1 MADEKIR
8 IVISAIDK
16 TKAGLGTVTRGLR
29 SVTSAVFS
37 MRGAI
42 ATLVGAG
49 GIGLIVKQSLTATD
63 ALAKTAG
70 RIGTTTEALSK
81 LQYAANLSGM
91 SIEQT
96 NMALQRVARRTAEAA
111 RGTGEAQGA
120 LKELGVDAKYLS
132 SLRLDR
138 AMMVLAD
145 AFSDVEDG
153 SQQLRLAFKLFDS
166 EGAGFVNL
174 LKNGSAELAGM
185 YSEAKLF
192 GAVMST
198 SVAKS
203 VESAND
209 SFTRL
214 GYLFKGFRD
223 QIVGALAPA
232 LESLVTRITDFLISI
247 STAEGGVKRWAE
259 SIARTTLNSIAAFVG
274 GLGAAITKMVEF
286 ANNIVILTNALGN
299 FFGKGEFK
307 EIPAFTF
314 EMADSFKGAAEEIR
328 KFAEAIGQTQGL
340 TIDVKEG
347 IDQTSFSFR
356 GMAEA
361 IGNAINAMPTLDQ
374 AMTSFASG
382 AMNSV
387 TTAFTDAVTGAK
399 SFGAAVKDLAKSV
412 VDSLIKMLIQYY
424 ITKPLFDA
432 LQMGLGG
439 GSSGGGGGA
448 GGGKAIGGSVQAGKP
463 YMVGE
468 RGSELFVPNQSG
480 SIVPNNKIGG
490 GGGGVVV
497 NQTINL
503 STGVTQTVRAEVL
516 NLMPQ
521 IAQSAKAAVAE
532 GRMRGGSYSR
542 ALVGA

>member
-16 TKAGLGTVTRGLR
+16 TKSGLGTVTRGLR

-70 RIGTTTEALSK
+70 KIGTTTEALSK
-81 LQYAANLSGM
+81 LQYAAQLSGL

-96 NMALQRVARRTAEAA
+96 NMALQRVVRRTAEAA

-120 LKELGVDAKYLS
+120 LRELGVDAKALS
-132 SLRLDR
+132 QLPLDL
-138 AMMVLAD
+138 AMLHLSD
-145 AFSDVEDG
+145 AFSEVDDG
-153 SQQLRLAFKLFDS
+153 AQQLRLAFKLFDS

-174 LKNGSAELAGM
+174 LSKGKEAMAAM
-185 YSEAKLF
+185 YGQAQIM
-192 GAVMST
+192 GAVMSS

-203 VESAND
+203 VEQTND
-209 SFTRL
+209 AFTRL
-214 GYLFKGFRD
+214 GYLFRGVRD
-223 QIVGALAPA
+223 QLVGALAPA
-232 LESLVTRITDFLISI
+232 LEALVTKMTNFFIGLSL
-247 STAEGGVKRWAE
+247 AEGGVKAWAE
-259 SIARTTLNSIAAFVG
+259 SIAKSALEAIATFVG
-274 GLGAAITKMVEF
+274 GLGTAITKMTEF
-286 ANNIVILTNALGN
+286 ANNFIILTNAMGT
-299 FFGKGEFK
+299 FFSDDFK
-307 EIPAFTF
+307 EIPQFTLDF
-314 EMADSFKGAAEEIR
+314 ADGFKDAAEKIREFASAIGAAAPNVIDINSGVAETAKSFTSIT
-328 KFAEAIGQTQGL
+328 EAIQG
-340 TIDVKEG
+340 
-347 IDQTSFSFR
+347 
-356 GMAEA
+356 A
-361 IGNAINAMPTLDQ
+361 ILAMPTLEQ
-374 AMTSFASG
+374 SMQRLANG
-382 AMNSV
+382 AMASV
-387 TTAFTDAVTGAK
+387 TQGLFDAVSGAK
-399 SFGAAVKDLAKSV
+399 SFGAAIKDMAKSV
-412 VDSLIKMLIQYY
+412 VDSLIQMLIQYY

-439 GSSGGGGGA
+439 APTGGGGG

-468 RGSELFVPNQSG
+468 RGTELFVPNQSG
-480 SIVPNNKIGG
+480 SIVPNGNLG

-532 GRMRGGSYSR
+532 GRMRGGSYSK